1 MNKALYEKLF
11 SEQEKYRAWLLEQTP
26 AEILNHAYEYTV
38 REDIILT
45 LEYHDVDDD
54 QSRVL
59 LAQEN
64 LLGELFDA
72 FEHRETNYM
81 DVVSGTV
88 YDLAN
93 TLLSE
98 EEREKNK
105 LRNLP
110 IYYHS
115 GEYARENGE
124 LDKYRESRAANI
136 GCRDAIQEAI
146 KNHYHDN
153 RLDPAAVSEVMD
165 KYNFHRVLY
174 VLANTVRQKDWDGR
188 FSQSNKYWAATM
200 YIPEDRDSFNGDRNT
215 AFCVEAHPTLVNG
228 YIDMARDQ
236 FVLTQPLTGKDIQ
249 AEAERINAFFEKN
262 GEPNSPN
269 KTHIMIEISPKFL
282 QRAGRYSHIIMEN
295 KFFDVQRYA
304 VQFMETLDLR
314 DKKPSLESL
323 ADCLG
328 VENPR
333 AHRALPDA
341 VTTAKI
347 FLKLREMDSGPAEV
361 GLGDLLSDLEEW

>member
-1 MNKALYEKLF
+1 MNKALYDKLF
-11 SEQEKYRAWLLEQTP
+11 AEQEAYRGWLLSQPPE
-26 AEILNHAYEYTV
+26 EILKHAYEYTV
-38 REDIILT
+38 REDILLT
-45 LEYHDVDDD
+45 FENKDVDDE
-54 QSRVL
+54 QGRVL
-59 LAQEN
+59 LALEDTMS
-64 LLGELFDA
+64 ELFKA

-81 DVVSGTV
+81 DVVSDTV
-88 YDLAN
+88 YDLASI
-93 TLLSE
+93 LLSE

-105 LRNLP
+105 LRELP

-124 LDKYRESRAANI
+124 LEKYRESRAANI

-153 RLDPAAVSEVMD
+153 RLDPAAVSEVAD
-165 KYNFHRVLY
+165 KYGFHRVLF

-188 FSQSNKYWAATM
+188 FSRSNKEWAATM
-200 YIPEDRDSFNGDRNT
+200 YIPEDTDGFNGDRNT

-236 FVLTQPLTGKDIQ
+236 YLLTQPLTGKDIQ

-282 QRAGRYSHIIMEN
+282 LRAGSKDIEALQGSLSY
-295 KFFDVQRYA
+295 FD
-304 VQFMETLDLR
+304 TLTFSQLNDR
-314 DKKPSLESL
+314 KGIFAMISKDQIREWPYGVKKPSALE
-323 ADCLG
+323 
-328 VENPR
+328 
-333 AHRALPDA
+333 
-341 VTTAKI
+341 K
-347 FLKLREMDSGPAEV
+347 LKQQPVKTGSKQEKKGSEPEL
-361 GLGDLLSDLEEW
+361 

>member
-11 SEQEKYRAWLLEQTP
+11 SEQEKYRAWLLEQPP
-26 AEILNHAYEYTV
+26 AEILSHAYEYTV

-45 LEYHDVDDD
+45 LEYHDVDDE
-54 QSRVL
+54 QARVL

-105 LRNLP
+105 LRDLP

-136 GCRDAIQEAI
+136 GCRDAIQDAI

-153 RLDPAAVSEVMD
+153 RLDPAAVSEVVD

-188 FSQSNKYWAATM
+188 FSQSNKDWAATM
-200 YIPEDRDSFNGDRNT
+200 YIPEDKDGFNGDRNT

-236 FVLTQPLTGKDIQ
+236 FLLTQPLTRKDIQ
-249 AEAERINAFFEKN
+249 AEADRINSFFEKN

-282 QRAGRYSHIIMEN
+282 RRAGTKDIEALEGSLSC
-295 KFFDVQRYA
+295 F
-304 VQFMETLDLR
+304 ETLSFSTLKDR
-314 DKKPSLESL
+314 KGIFAMISKDQSREWPYGVKKPSALNKL
-323 ADCLG
+323 KQPAKPG
-328 VENPR
+328 PKVERKGSEPER
-333 AHRALPDA
+333 
-341 VTTAKI
+341 
-347 FLKLREMDSGPAEV
+347 
-361 GLGDLLSDLEEW
+361 

>member
-11 SEQEKYRAWLLEQTP
+11 SEQEKYRAWLLEQP
-26 AEILNHAYEYTV
+26 LAEILSHAYEYSV

-45 LEYHDVDDD
+45 LEYHDVDDE
-54 QSRVL
+54 QARVL

-93 TLLSE
+93 ALLSE

-105 LRNLP
+105 LRDLP

-136 GCRDAIQEAI
+136 GCRDAIQNAI
-146 KNHYHDN
+146 KNHYQDN
-153 RLDPAAVSEVMD
+153 RLDPAAVSEVVD

-174 VLANTVRQKDWDGR
+174 VLANTVRQKDWDVR
-188 FSQSNKYWAATM
+188 FSRSNKDWAATM
-200 YIPEDRDSFNGDRNT
+200 YIPEDKDGFNGDRNT

-236 FVLTQPLTGKDIQ
+236 YLLTQPLTGKDIQ
-249 AEAERINAFFEKN
+249 EEAERINAFFEKN

-282 QRAGRYSHIIMEN
+282 QRAGTKDIEALEGSLSC
-295 KFFDVQRYA
+295 F
-304 VQFMETLDLR
+304 ETLSFSTLKDR
-314 DKKPSLESL
+314 KGIFAMISKDQIREWPYGVKKPS
-323 ADCLG
+323 
-328 VENPR
+328 
-333 AHRALPDA
+333 ALDKLKQP
-341 VTTAKI
+341 AKP
-347 FLKLREMDSGPAEV
+347 GPKAEKK
-361 GLGDLLSDLEEW
+361 GSEPEL